1 MILENIFC
9 IFFKNDFETRK
20 NVKNN
25 ARNKKINHF
34 LYLSYQDFLRDS
46 SLLP

>member
-1 MILENIFC
+1 MILENVFW

-34 LYLSYQDFLRDS
+34 SYLSDQDFLRDI